1 MVGFH
6 LVNTEPT
13 MSLQRK
19 IDMEEIKKGR
29 GKGIKPARV
38 LVSIRLDK
46 EIVDFFKKK
55 HSRKW
60 HAEMRRVLTTFMEG
74 ASK

>member
-1 MVGFH
+1 
-6 LVNTEPT
+6 
-13 MSLQRK
+13 
-19 IDMEEIKKGR
+19 MEELKKGR

-55 HSRKW
+55 HAKGW
-60 HAEMRRVLTTFMEG
+60 HAEMRRVLTTFIEG
-74 ASK
+74 VK